1 MDRGHIKRDGCNNY
15 QNFHAGYAD
24 LTCLLGLRRSVS
36 AVYSEDSN
44 SSLAKGHV
52 MDVKCMGYA
61 DQSQTY
67 KNLTEDDQRVS
78 EKYRDEHSE
87 TGSFLRPIQ
96 VCHHD
101 CQGSGASGSPQSG
114 KLKLLCSF
122 GGKILPRP
130 GDGKLRYV
138 GGETRIVSIS
148 KNVTWKELM
157 HKTFAICK
165 QPHMIKYQLPGE
177 ELDALISVAS
187 GEDLQNMMEEHYG
200 VEKADASQRLRLF
213 LIFLNESEN
222 PSLDSLGLQ
231 SNSEYQYVVA
241 VNNMLDP
248 SPRKNSRRN
257 SFSSQMG
264 CHLDDS
270 PSLHKESPSC
280 PQFDV
285 LDGAKTPNGIGI
297 FNHHPA
303 PQFFINSQSGL
314 KSPIQSPPFSP
325 KPLQQRDTRYPQE
338 QSVDDQIKPLQPL
351 GSYYVFD
358 TGYSPSAA
366 GAKLHNNS
374 HSDVDLPLRSHA
386 VAPLQDHSQMK
397 GLVKSLFTHSETNV
411 AAYPRYEIPPAMDIS
426 FDSKRHPGQAAENL
440 GWVRGSDVSLA
451 AFQIAPHECSDSFLQ
466 NQHERDV
473 SDVSQIIKPYTKLS
487 PYSELHIGNLEEGS
501 KLTKGFSQLSLL
513 FESQGTMPTDAQV
526 HFSQQPEL
534 CGINYFH
541 YQTLNFTDKEHRDK
555 ELLDESNSG
564 SQDLLHGCSYDNIM
578 QAIHPQDK
586 KTHQN
591 NHSEETETSMKES
604 KLLDSNHTQGARL
617 SSEELEALE
626 TSVPTSSVVL
636 TSHPDNHMEHYSND
650 QINGCIQDISVKNCG
665 KVNGQHGESFQL
677 LNCDFAC
684 EGGNIIAVSP
694 VPWPKDPLETVHQK
708 QSAEQMARESSGD
721 RDSNG
726 VVDMPSN
733 APVSHFPSVIISQN
747 MKNNQEYGDL
757 NQDLLDHDLPNWFLS
772 QIPAIT
778 KNLER
783 KVSCLDQSIV
793 DFSDSGCI
801 VKENGFCGHMQLK
814 ENGKQSIHE
823 MHDKH
828 PIKGIVTHAVPSS
841 IPFSA
846 VVVPHVLHET
856 VKDAEN
862 DDSLSPKVTD
872 AGIYPAESENEDMK
886 AGERELD
893 ESISDAAIAE
903 IEAGIYGL
911 QIIKNADLE
920 ELHELGSGT
929 FGTVYHGKWRGTDVA
944 IKRIKKSCF
953 AGRSSEQERLS
964 NDFWRE
970 AQILSK
976 LHHPNVVAFYG
987 VVPDGAGG
995 TLATVTEFMVNGSL
1009 RHVLLRKDSALDHR
1023 KKLIITMDAAFGME
1037 YLHSKNIV
1045 HFDLKCDNLLVNL
1058 RDLQR
1063 PICKVGDFGL
1073 SRIKRN
1079 TLVSGGVR
1087 GTLPWMAPELL
1098 NGSSSRVSEKV
1109 DVFSFGIVMWEI
1121 LTGAEPYANMHCG
1134 AIIGGILN
1142 NKLRPPIPERC
1153 ESEWRKLMEQCWSL
1167 DPVARPSFS
1176 EITDRLR
1183 AMSMAY
1189 QQKAQTQAN
1198 R

>member
-1 MDRGHIKRDGCNNY
+1 MDRGHINRIGCNNY
-15 QNFHAGYAD
+15 QHLHAGYED

-36 AVYSEDSN
+36 AGVSEDSN
-44 SSLAKGHV
+44 SSLAIGHV
-52 MDVKCMGYA
+52 LDVKCLGYD
-61 DQSQTY
+61 DQSQTN
-67 KNLTEDDQRVS
+67 KTLTEDDQRVS

-101 CQGSGASGSPQSG
+101 CQGPGASGSPQSG

-138 GGETRIVSIS
+138 GGETRIVSIRT
-148 KNVTWKELM
+148 NITLKELM

-165 QPHMIKYQLPGE
+165 QPHTIKYQLPGE

-187 GEDLQNMMEEHYG
+187 DEDLQNMMEEHYG
-200 VEKADASQRLRLF
+200 VEKVDASQRLRLF
-213 LIFLNESEN
+213 LIFLNESEK
-222 PSLDSLGLQ
+222 PSLNSLGLQ

-257 SFSSQMG
+257 SFSGQMG

-270 PSLHKESPSC
+270 PSFHKESPSC

-285 LDGAKTPNGIGI
+285 LNGAKAQNGIGI

-303 PQFFINSQSGL
+303 PQFFINTQSGL

-338 QSVDDQIKPLQPL
+338 QFVDDQIKTLQPL

-358 TGYSPSAA
+358 IGYSPSAA

-374 HSDVDLPLRSHA
+374 RTDVDLPLRSHA

-397 GLVKSLFTHSETNV
+397 GLVKPLFTHSETNL

-426 FDSKRHPGQAAENL
+426 FDSKGHLGQAAENL
-440 GWVRGSDVSLA
+440 GWVTGSDVSLA
-451 AFQIAPHECSDSFLQ
+451 AFQIVPHECSDSFLQ

-473 SDVSQIIKPYTKLS
+473 SDVSQIMKPYTKVS
-487 PYSELHIGNLEEGS
+487 PYSELHIGNLEEGARP
-501 KLTKGFSQLSLL
+501 TKEISQPSLL

-541 YQTLNFTDKEHRDK
+541 YQTLNFIDKEHRDK
-555 ELLDESNSG
+555 ELEDESDNG
-564 SQDLLHGCSYDNIM
+564 SQDLPHGCSYDNIM
-578 QAIHPQDK
+578 QAIHPQDN

-591 NHSEETETSMKES
+591 NLYEESETSMKES

-650 QINGCIQDISVKNCG
+650 QLNGCIQDISVKNCG
-665 KVNGQHGESFQL
+665 KVSGQHRESFQL

-694 VPWPKDPLETVHQK
+694 VPWPKDSLETVHQK
-708 QSAEQMARESSGD
+708 KCAEQMARESSGD
-721 RDSNG
+721 RDSSN
-726 VVDMPSN
+726 VVDMPLN
-733 APVSHFPSVIISQN
+733 APVSHLPSVIISHN
-747 MKNNQEYGDL
+747 MKNNQECGDL
-757 NQDLLDHDLPNWFLS
+757 DQDFLDHDLPNWFLS
-772 QIPAIT
+772 RTPAIT
-778 KNLER
+778 ENSER
-783 KVSCLDQSIV
+783 EFSCLDQSVV
-793 DFSDSGCI
+793 DFSDSGCL
-801 VKENGFCGHMQLK
+801 VKENGFCGHKQLK
-814 ENGKQSIHE
+814 ENGKQSVQE

-828 PIKGIVTHAVPSS
+828 PIDGIVTVEDVAHAVPSS
-841 IPFSA
+841 IMFSA
-846 VVVPHVLHET
+846 VVVSPVLHET
-856 VKDAEN
+856 VKDAES
-862 DDSLSPKVTD
+862 DDSLLPKLTD
-872 AGIYPAESENEDMK
+872 AGFYPAESENEDMK
-886 AGERELD
+886 AGVRELD

-911 QIIKNADLE
+911 QVKMFFLIYVQIIKNADLE

-953 AGRSSEQERLS
+953 AGRSSEQERL
-964 NDFWRE
+964 
-970 AQILSK
+970 
-976 LHHPNVVAFYG
+976 
-987 VVPDGAGG
+987 
-995 TLATVTEFMVNGSL
+995 
-1009 RHVLLRKDSALDHR
+1009 
-1023 KKLIITMDAAFGME
+1023 
-1037 YLHSKNIV
+1037 
-1045 HFDLKCDNLLVNL
+1045 
-1058 RDLQR
+1058 
-1063 PICKVGDFGL
+1063 
-1073 SRIKRN
+1073 
-1079 TLVSGGVR
+1079 
-1087 GTLPWMAPELL
+1087 
-1098 NGSSSRVSEKV
+1098 V

-1121 LTGAEPYANMHCG
+1121 LTGEEPYANMHCG
-1134 AIIGGILN
+1134 AIIG
-1142 NKLRPPIPERC
+1142 K
-1153 ESEWRKLMEQCWSL
+1153 
-1167 DPVARPSFS
+1167 
-1176 EITDRLR
+1176 
-1183 AMSMAY
+1183 
-1189 QQKAQTQAN
+1189 
-1198 R
+1198 

>member
-1 MDRGHIKRDGCNNY
+1 MDRGRIKRDGCNNY
-15 QNFHAGYAD
+15 QNFHSGYED

-36 AVYSEDSN
+36 TVYSEVSN
-44 SSLAKGHV
+44 SSLATGQV
-52 MDVKCMGYA
+52 TDVKCMGYYA
-61 DQSQTY
+61 DQSQTN
-67 KNLTEDDQRVS
+67 KSPTEDDQRVS
-78 EKYRDEHSE
+78 DKYRDEHSE
-87 TGSFLRPIQ
+87 TCSFLRPIQ
-96 VCHHD
+96 VCRHD
-101 CQGSGASGSPQSG
+101 CQGSAASSSPQSG

-138 GGETRIVSIS
+138 GGETRIVSMGQ
-148 KNVTWKELM
+148 NVTWKELM
-157 HKTFAICK
+157 HKTFGICK
-165 QPHMIKYQLPGE
+165 QPHTIKYQLPGE

-187 GEDLQNMMEEHYG
+187 DEDLQNMMEEHYG

-222 PSLDSLGLQ
+222 TCLDSLGLQ

-257 SFSSQMG
+257 SFSGQMG

-280 PQFDV
+280 PQFDA
-285 LDGAKTPNGIGI
+285 LDGAKAQNGIGI
-297 FNHHPA
+297 FNHHLS
-303 PQFFINSQSGL
+303 PQFFINSPSGL
-314 KSPIQSPPFSP
+314 KSPFQSPPFSP
-325 KPLQQRDTRYPQE
+325 KPIQQRDTRYPQE

-366 GAKLHNNS
+366 GAKLHDNS
-374 HSDVDLPLRSHA
+374 HTDVDLPLRSHA
-386 VAPLQDHSQMK
+386 GAPLQDHSQMK
-397 GLVKSLFTHSETNV
+397 GLVKPLFTHSETNL
-411 AAYPRYEIPPAMDIS
+411 AAYPRCEIPPAMDIS
-426 FDSKRHPGQAAENL
+426 FDSKRHLGRAAENL
-440 GWVRGSDVSLA
+440 GWVTGSDVSLA

-466 NQHERDV
+466 NQHETM
-473 SDVSQIIKPYTKLS
+473 KPYTKVS
-487 PYSELHIGNLEEGS
+487 PYSELRIGNLEEGS
-501 KLTKGFSQLSLL
+501 RPRPSLL

-526 HFSQQPEL
+526 RFSQQPEL

-541 YQTLNFTDKEHRDK
+541 YQTLDFTDKEHRNK
-555 ELLDESNSG
+555 ELVD
-564 SQDLLHGCSYDNIM
+564 QDLLHGCSYDNIM
-578 QAIHPQDK
+578 QAIHPQDN
-586 KTHQN
+586 KTRQN
-591 NHSEETETSMKES
+591 NRSEESETSIKECR
-604 KLLDSNHTQGARL
+604 LLEARL

-626 TSVPTSSVVL
+626 TSVPASSIVL
-636 TSHPDNHMEHYSND
+636 TSDPDNHMEHCSSE
-650 QINGCIQDISVKNCG
+650 QIDGCIQDISVKICG

-684 EGGNIIAVSP
+684 EGGNTIAVSP
-694 VPWPKDPLETVHQK
+694 VPWPKDSLETVNQK
-708 QSAEQMARESSGD
+708 KSAEQMARESSGD

-726 VVDMPSN
+726 VVDIPSN

-757 NQDLLDHDLPNWFLS
+757 DQDLLDHDLPNWFLS
-772 QIPAIT
+772 WTPAIT
-778 KNLER
+778 ENSER
-783 KVSCLDQSIV
+783 EVSCLDQSVV

-801 VKENGFCGHMQLK
+801 VKENGFCGHKQVK
-814 ENGKQSIHE
+814 ENGKQSVHE

-828 PIKGIVTHAVPSS
+828 PIEGIVTVEDVTHAVPSS
-841 IPFSA
+841 ILFSA
-846 VVVPHVLHET
+846 VVVPHVLRET
-856 VKDAEN
+856 VKDADD
-862 DDSLSPKVTD
+862 DDSLLPEVTD
-872 AGIYPAESENEDMK
+872 AGIYPAESETEDMK
-886 AGERELD
+886 AGVRELD

-1121 LTGAEPYANMHCG
+1121 LTGEEPYANMHCG

-1153 ESEWRKLMEQCWSL
+1153 ESEWRRLMEQCWSP

-1189 QQKAQTQAN
+1189 QQKAQTRAN

>member
-1 MDRGHIKRDGCNNY
+1 MDSPARSPPRPQGRMIGLSSGYGRHGRTYWGTSDPDGPGCRTGSRRRRNLALEDVCVLGGVAEPRRVMDAYAIAGQGGTWTGPLGGGHHWVGGPEGGKPRKGRKRLKTSPQVAKLCCKKGC
-15 QNFHAGYAD
+15 FCK
-24 LTCLLGLRRSVS
+24 LVS
-36 AVYSEDSN
+36 AGVSEDSN
-44 SSLAKGHV
+44 SSLAIGHV
-52 MDVKCMGYA
+52 LDVKCLGYD
-61 DQSQTY
+61 DQSQTN
-67 KNLTEDDQRVS
+67 KTLTEDDQRVS

-96 VCHHD
+96 LWWKNL
-101 CQGSGASGSPQSG
+101 A
-114 KLKLLCSF
+114 K
-122 GGKILPRP
+122 
-130 GDGKLRYV
+130 
-138 GGETRIVSIS
+138 TRRWEI
-148 KNVTWKELM
+148 E
-157 HKTFAICK
+157 
-165 QPHMIKYQLPGE
+165 QPHTIKYQLPGE

-187 GEDLQNMMEEHYG
+187 DEDLQNMMEEHYG
-200 VEKADASQRLRLF
+200 VEKDCRAT
-213 LIFLNESEN
+213 
-222 PSLDSLGLQ
+222 Q
-231 SNSEYQYVVA
+231 SIN
-241 VNNMLDP
+241 
-248 SPRKNSRRN
+248 
-257 SFSSQMG
+257 
-264 CHLDDS
+264 DS
-270 PSLHKESPSC
+270 PSFHKESPSC

-285 LDGAKTPNGIGI
+285 LNGAKAQNGIGI

-303 PQFFINSQSGL
+303 PQFFINTQSGL

-338 QSVDDQIKPLQPL
+338 QFVDDQIKTLQPL

-358 TGYSPSAA
+358 IGYSPSAA

-374 HSDVDLPLRSHA
+374 RTDVDLPLRSHA

-397 GLVKSLFTHSETNV
+397 GLVKPLFTHSETNL

-426 FDSKRHPGQAAENL
+426 FDSKGHLGQAAENL
-440 GWVRGSDVSLA
+440 GWVTGSDVSLA
-451 AFQIAPHECSDSFLQ
+451 AFQIVPHECSDSFLQ

-473 SDVSQIIKPYTKLS
+473 SDVSQIMKPYTKVS
-487 PYSELHIGNLEEGS
+487 PYSELHIGNLEEGARP
-501 KLTKGFSQLSLL
+501 TKEISQPSLL

-541 YQTLNFTDKEHRDK
+541 YQTLNFIDKEHRDK
-555 ELLDESNSG
+555 ELEDESDSG
-564 SQDLLHGCSYDNIM
+564 SQDLPHGCSYDNIM
-578 QAIHPQDK
+578 QAIHPQDN

-591 NHSEETETSMKES
+591 NLYEESETSMKES

-650 QINGCIQDISVKNCG
+650 QLNGCIQDISVKNCG
-665 KVNGQHGESFQL
+665 KVSGQHRESFQL

-694 VPWPKDPLETVHQK
+694 VPWPKDSLETVHQK
-708 QSAEQMARESSGD
+708 KCAEQMARESSGD
-721 RDSNG
+721 RDSSN
-726 VVDMPSN
+726 VVDMPLN
-733 APVSHFPSVIISQN
+733 APVSHLPSVIISHN
-747 MKNNQEYGDL
+747 MKNNQECGDL
-757 NQDLLDHDLPNWFLS
+757 DQDFLDHDLPNWFLS
-772 QIPAIT
+772 RTPAIT
-778 KNLER
+778 ENSER
-783 KVSCLDQSIV
+783 EFSCLDQSVV
-793 DFSDSGCI
+793 DFSDSGCL
-801 VKENGFCGHMQLK
+801 VKENGFCGHKQLK
-814 ENGKQSIHE
+814 ENGKQSVQE

-828 PIKGIVTHAVPSS
+828 PIDGIVIVEDVAHAVPSS
-841 IPFSA
+841 IMFSA
-846 VVVPHVLHET
+846 VVVSPLLHET

-862 DDSLSPKVTD
+862 DDSLLPKLTD
-872 AGIYPAESENEDMK
+872 AGFYPAESENEDMK
-886 AGERELD
+886 AGVRELD

-1009 RHVLLRKDSALDHR
+1009 RHVLQRKDSALDHR

-1121 LTGAEPYANMHCG
+1121 LTGEEPYANMHCG

-1153 ESEWRKLMEQCWSL
+1153 EPDWRNLMEQCWSP
-1167 DPVARPSFS
+1167 DPLARPSFS
-1176 EITDRLR
+1176 QITDRLR

-1189 QQKAQTQAN
+1189 QQKAQTQTN

>member
-1 MDRGHIKRDGCNNY
+1 
-15 QNFHAGYAD
+15 
-24 LTCLLGLRRSVS
+24 
-36 AVYSEDSN
+36 
-44 SSLAKGHV
+44 

-78 EKYRDEHSE
+78 EKDRDEHSE

-411 AAYPRYEIPPAMDIS
+411 AAYSRYEIPPAMDIS

-555 ELLDESNSG
+555 ELLDESNNG

-772 QIPAIT
+772 QTPAIT

-828 PIKGIVTHAVPSS
+828 PIKGIVTVEDVTHAVPSS

-1167 DPVARPSFS
+1167 DPMARPSFS

>member
-1 MDRGHIKRDGCNNY
+1 MDRGRIKRDGCNNY
-15 QNFHAGYAD
+15 QNFHAGYED

-36 AVYSEDSN
+36 TVYSEVSN

-52 MDVKCMGYA
+52 MDVKCMGYYA
-61 DQSQTY
+61 DQSQTN
-67 KNLTEDDQRVS
+67 KNVTEDDQRVS
-78 EKYRDEHSE
+78 DKYRDEHSE

-101 CQGSGASGSPQSG
+101 CQGSAASGSPQSG

-138 GGETRIVSIS
+138 GGETRIVSIG

-157 HKTFAICK
+157 HKTFGICK
-165 QPHMIKYQLPGE
+165 QPHTIKYQLPGE

-187 GEDLQNMMEEHYG
+187 DEDLQNMMEEHYG

-213 LIFLNESEN
+213 LIFLNDSEN

-257 SFSSQMG
+257 SFSGQMG
-264 CHLDDS
+264 CQLDDS

-280 PQFDV
+280 PQFDA
-285 LDGAKTPNGIGI
+285 LDGAKAQNGIGI
-297 FNHHPA
+297 FNHHLA

-351 GSYYVFD
+351 GSYYVLD

-374 HSDVDLPLRSHA
+374 HTDVDLPLRSHA

-397 GLVKSLFTHSETNV
+397 GLVKPLFTHSETNL
-411 AAYPRYEIPPAMDIS
+411 AAYPRCEIPPAMDIS
-426 FDSKRHPGQAAENL
+426 FDSKRHLGQAVENL
-440 GWVRGSDVSLA
+440 GWVTGSDVSLA

-466 NQHERDV
+466 NQHE
-473 SDVSQIIKPYTKLS
+473 IMKPYTKVS

-501 KLTKGFSQLSLL
+501 RPTKGISRPSLL
-513 FESQGTMPTDAQV
+513 FESQGTMHTDAQV

-555 ELLDESNSG
+555 ELVDESNYG

-578 QAIHPQDK
+578 QAIHPQDN

-591 NHSEETETSMKES
+591 NHSEESETSMKES

-617 SSEELEALE
+617 SSEESEALE

-636 TSHPDNHMEHYSND
+636 TSHPDNHMEHCSNE
-650 QINGCIQDISVKNCG
+650 QINGCIQDISVKNRG

-694 VPWPKDPLETVHQK
+694 VPWPKDSSETVHQK
-708 QSAEQMARESSGD
+708 KSAEQMARESSGD

-733 APVSHFPSVIISQN
+733 APVSRFPSVIISQN

-757 NQDLLDHDLPNWFLS
+757 DQDLLDHDLPNWFLS
-772 QIPAIT
+772 WIPAIT
-778 KNLER
+778 ENSER
-783 KVSCLDQSIV
+783 EVSCLDQSVV

-801 VKENGFCGHMQLK
+801 VKENGFCGHKHLK
-814 ENGKQSIHE
+814 ENGKQSVHE

-828 PIKGIVTHAVPSS
+828 PIEGIVTVEDVTHAVPSS

-846 VVVPHVLHET
+846 VVVPHVLRET

-862 DDSLSPKVTD
+862 DHSLLPKVTD
-872 AGIYPAESENEDMK
+872 AGIYPAESENEVKMDF
-886 AGERELD
+886 
-893 ESISDAAIAE
+893 SV
-903 IEAGIYGL
+903 
-911 QIIKNADLE
+911 
-920 ELHELGSGT
+920 LGS
-929 FGTVYHGKWRGTDVA
+929 
-944 IKRIKKSCF
+944 
-953 AGRSSEQERLS
+953 
-964 NDFWRE
+964 
-970 AQILSK
+970 
-976 LHHPNVVAFYG
+976 
-987 VVPDGAGG
+987 
-995 TLATVTEFMVNGSL
+995 
-1009 RHVLLRKDSALDHR
+1009 
-1023 KKLIITMDAAFGME
+1023 
-1037 YLHSKNIV
+1037 
-1045 HFDLKCDNLLVNL
+1045 
-1058 RDLQR
+1058 
-1063 PICKVGDFGL
+1063 
-1073 SRIKRN
+1073 
-1079 TLVSGGVR
+1079 
-1087 GTLPWMAPELL
+1087 
-1098 NGSSSRVSEKV
+1098 
-1109 DVFSFGIVMWEI
+1109 
-1121 LTGAEPYANMHCG
+1121 
-1134 AIIGGILN
+1134 
-1142 NKLRPPIPERC
+1142 
-1153 ESEWRKLMEQCWSL
+1153 
-1167 DPVARPSFS
+1167 
-1176 EITDRLR
+1176 
-1183 AMSMAY
+1183 
-1189 QQKAQTQAN
+1189 
-1198 R
+1198 